1 VHIYSNFLEISASE
15 QGHCEICASWSTP
28 RRATPRHRVPRVRRV
43 SAVSYRRPTSPGAA
57 LLEAAL
63 FPRQRAF
70 PRQARTARAAGVRA
84 TTCRACTS
92 ERSVLSVLPACRRS
106 LPVVGPPSPYSLSL
120 PPHGEHRATI
130 KGGTARELAS
140 ARRPY
145 PSHSTGANKGGRGEP
160 RYHHPRAPTAA
171 PSTSLAPVVSRRLA
185 HVPHQAAASPE
196 LSSRR
201 TPHGRA
207 AELPHRHDP
216 DPNQAPKS
224 SLGESLVVSPP
235 FPRPPAPPVRRIL
248 AGTAALHG
256 RGPNCVSL
264 FLSREFYA
272 NQAHGCKSERLSRD
286 PGAKPHL
293 K

>member
-1 VHIYSNFLEISASE
+1 MSRQPGA
-15 QGHCEICASWSTP
+15 G
-28 RRATPRHRVPRVRRV
+28 RARAAPYCWP
-43 SAVSYRRPTSPGAA
+43 ASPGTA

-70 PRQARTARAAGVRA
+70 PRRARTPRAAGVLA
-84 TTCRACTS
+84 ATCRAHTR
-92 ERSVLSVLPACRRS
+92 ERSVLSVLLACRRS

-120 PPHGEHRATI
+120 APHGEHRATI
-130 KGGTARELAS
+130 KGGTARELAR

-145 PSHSTGANKGGRGEP
+145 PSHSAGASKVLRGKP
-160 RYHHPRAPTAA
+160 RFHRPRAPTTA
-171 PSTSLAPVVSRRLA
+171 PSTSLAPAFSRHLA

-196 LSSRR
+196 PSSRR

-207 AELPHRHDP
+207 TELLHRYDP
-216 DPNQAPKS
+216 DPNQAPKW
-224 SLGESLVVSPP
+224 SLGESLVIFPP
-235 FPRPPAPPVRRIL
+235 FLRPSVPPVHRIS

-272 NQAHGCKSERLSRD
+272 NQGHGCKSEKLSRD